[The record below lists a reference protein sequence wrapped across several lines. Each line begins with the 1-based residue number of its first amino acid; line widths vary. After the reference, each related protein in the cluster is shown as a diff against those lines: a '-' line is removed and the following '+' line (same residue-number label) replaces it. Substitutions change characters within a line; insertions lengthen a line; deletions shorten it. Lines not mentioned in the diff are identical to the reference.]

1 MPKSPARPLD
11 LRRRRRAGGLGI
23 DTDGRDGIDGID
35 GIETEGM
42 EMDGIEIDGGDGIRP
57 RTAAPRLTSWTVMR
71 RLAPRS
77 LRWRRRCRIS
87 AFTVSI
93 GPEGRPGRRSRM
105 GLGAQSRAF
114 SNEGRAIVS
123 PPRDSLLKP
132 LHDLPSKPGVKP
144 SATALRQR
152 PKGKISAPDRVDLR
166 ARGERGP
173 VQGGRLANCKTCGR
187 EVHPERAEKYD
198 YCTDPECQKRNA
210 RGLTIIAHGVNK
222 AADQYQVLDEKIGD
236 KVASGR
242 WIEEKVSGTD
252 LASRAPSPKRRVAA
266 GRGPG
271 ERAKPAPPRP
281 AQAAATR
288 RRDPWTKAQ
297 LDLALI
303 WNQRGMRPDEIAAKL
318 GLSTWTVTQ
327 MLLSGRGRPKP

>member
-1 MPKSPARPLD
+1 
-11 LRRRRRAGGLGI
+11 
-23 DTDGRDGIDGID
+23 
-35 GIETEGM
+35 
-42 EMDGIEIDGGDGIRP
+42 
-57 RTAAPRLTSWTVMR
+57 
-71 RLAPRS
+71 
-77 LRWRRRCRIS
+77 
-87 AFTVSI
+87 
-93 GPEGRPGRRSRM
+93 
-105 GLGAQSRAF
+105 
-114 SNEGRAIVS
+114 
-123 PPRDSLLKP
+123 
-132 LHDLPSKPGVKP
+132 
-144 SATALRQR
+144 
-152 PKGKISAPDRVDLR
+152 
-166 ARGERGP
+166 
-173 VQGGRLANCKTCGR
+173 LANCKTCGR
-187 EVHPERAEKYD
+187 ELHPERAEKYD

-222 AADQYQVLDEKIGD
+222 AADQYQVLDEEIGD

-252 LASRAPSPKRRVAA
+252 LASRAPSPKHRVAA
-266 GRGPG
+266 GRRPG
-271 ERAKPAPPRP
+271 ERAKPKPPRP